1 MTIPNSL
8 RKFAEEKE
16 IKNVCPKTIRNETEN
31 KSVDRLLVLST
42 ARGNAYRNFKESRRR
57 KEEGVKRLRTTFFSA
72 TQKLS
77 FGCLFYNGLL

>member
-16 IKNVCPKTIRNETEN
+16 IKNFCPKTIRNG
-31 KSVDRLLVLST
+31 SVDRLLALST

-57 KEEGVKRLRTTFFSA
+57 KEEGVKRLWKTSFSA
-72 TQKLS
+72 A
-77 FGCLFYNGLL
+77 